1 MSRPLRIEFEGA
13 LYHVTSRGNAKQA
26 IFLDEDDFANFL
38 DILCLVVKRYNFIL
52 HAYCLMTNH
61 YHLLIE
67 TPDGNLSK
75 GMRQLNGVYTQRF
88 NARHNKVGHLLQGRY
103 KSIVVDKDNYLLELC
118 RYIVL
123 NPLRA
128 NMVEKLED
136 WRWSSYMACAGYEKG
151 LDCLATNWI
160 LSQFGSTIAQA
171 TANYRDFVL
180 AGISKESPWE
190 KLKGQI
196 YLGNDKFIEQIKAFM
211 RGKETIKEIPKTQ
224 RYIARPPL
232 EKVLNLIQ
240 NKEAREKAVYEAHV
254 QYGYT
259 IKEIAEFLGLHYTT
273 VSKIVKKAEEK
284 M

>member
-1 MSRPLRIEFEGA
+1 MRIEFPGA
-13 LYHVTSRGNAKQA
+13 LYHITSRGNAKQE
-26 IFLDEDDFANFL
+26 IFLDEKDFVNFL
-38 DILCLVVKRYNFIL
+38 NILCLVVKRYNFIL

-75 GMRQLNGVYTQRF
+75 GMRQLNGLYTQKF
-88 NARHNKVGHLLQGRY
+88 NTRHNKVGHLLQGRY
-103 KSIVVDKDNYLLELC
+103 KAIIVDKDNYLLELC

-128 NMVEKLED
+128 RMVENLES
-136 WRWSSYMACAGYEKG
+136 WRWSSYRACAGYEKG
-151 LDCLATNWI
+151 LPCLVPDWI
-160 LSQFGSTIAQA
+160 LSQFGSTIIEA
-171 TANYRDFVL
+171 TTNYKDFIL
-180 AGISKESPWE
+180 AGINKESPWE

-196 YLGNDKFIEQIKAFM
+196 YLGNDKFIEQIKGFM

-232 EKVLNLIQ
+232 EEILNLKH
-240 NKEAREKAVYEAHV
+240 NKDIREKTVYEAHV

-259 IKEIAEFLGLHYTT
+259 LEEIAEFLGLHYTT
-273 VSKIVKKAEEK
+273 VSRIVKKVEEK
-284 M
+284 QM